1 MNEKTKAIL
10 EKAWNEPRHFF
21 FWLGMLS
28 ACGIAAVL
36 GLCCTGLV
44 APTPVLSFVALVCA
58 LSLVASIPAFILA
71 WIPPLRRLFPPLLR
85 RRFFLLGCLLT
96 LVALFYAVEN
106 WRGRR
111 AWQNFK
117 RQWEAKGERF
127 ELAAFIPPPVPDD
140 QNFFETPL
148 WAGLHFMRTNH
159 TTVWSDTNWGNQ
171 VLFDVY
177 GPRSKG
183 APSTVNLY
191 KSQRTDLAAWQ
202 AFYRGTNNWFPASG
216 GRLTNY
222 FPVATEPQTPAA
234 DVLLALSR
242 FEPNRR
248 LLLEASARP
257 RARFW
262 INYDDVTAAL
272 LPHLSRMKASA
283 IYLSLHSVA
292 ALKAGD
298 RQTALADIKLSF
310 RLLESI
316 REEPVLVSYLVRTA
330 MLPWTLQ
337 PIWEGLA
344 DRQWTEPE
352 LNLIQAELGKLDFLA
367 DYDFAIRSERAA
379 ALWVVD
385 YVRAASPSALE
396 SAGLGEGAG
405 LVPGELPEVLNKA
418 LFQLVPSGWFD
429 QNKLSLCRMY
439 ENYLLPQ
446 VDRENGVILP
456 AAARRWE
463 SALEAQSRRPTPY
476 DWLDR
481 LLLPAL
487 GRVVRRC
494 AYAQSFADLA
504 RGACALERCRLA
516 NGQFPETLEALVPRF
531 LGKLPHDRINGQP
544 LKYHRTDDGHFVLY
558 SVGWNET
565 DDGGKVAL
573 TKKGIPDRDNGD
585 WVWRYPAK

>member
-1 MNEKTKAIL
+1 MNEKTKGIL
-10 EKAWNEPRHFF
+10 EKAWNEPRRFF

-28 ACGIAAVL
+28 ACGVAAVL
-36 GLCCTGLV
+36 SLYSTALA
-44 APTPVLSFVALVCA
+44 APTLVLSFIALGCAVCLLA
-58 LSLVASIPAFILA
+58 NIAAFVLA
-71 WIPPLRRLFPPLLR
+71 WIPPLRPHFAPLLR
-85 RRFFLLGCLLT
+85 RRFFVLGCLVT

-111 AWQNFK
+111 AWQNYK

-148 WAGLHFMRTNH
+148 WAGLHFVRTNH
-159 TTVWSDTNWGNQ
+159 TTVWSDPNWDNQ
-171 VLFDVY
+171 VMFDVY
-177 GPRSKG
+177 GPRGQK
-183 APSTVNLY
+183 APSIVNLY
-191 KSQRTDLAAWQ
+191 QGQRTDLAAWQ

-222 FPVATEPQTPAA
+222 FPVAKEPQTPAA

-242 FEPNRR
+242 FDANRR

-262 INYDDVTAAL
+262 INYDAVTAAL

-292 ALKAGD
+292 ALRAGD

-316 REEPVLVSYLVRTA
+316 RDEPVLISYLVRMA

-344 DRQWTEPE
+344 GRQWTEPE

-367 DYDFAIRSERAA
+367 DCQVALRSERAGG
-379 ALWVVD
+379 LWVVD
-385 YVRAASPSALE
+385 YVRTASPSALE
-396 SAGLGEGAG
+396 ATGLDDRAGLGPG
-405 LVPGELPEVLNKA
+405 LETA
-418 LFQLVPSGWFD
+418 LFQLAPSGWFD
-429 QNKLSLCRMY
+429 QNKLSICRLY
-439 ENYLLPQ
+439 ENYFLPQ
-446 VDRENGVILP
+446 VDREDSVIRP
-456 AAARRWE
+456 GAVRRSD
-463 SALEAQSRRPTPY
+463 SALAAQWRRSTPY

-504 RGACALERCRLA
+504 GLACALERCRLA
-516 NGQFPETLEALVPRF
+516 NGQIPETLETLVPRF
-531 LGKLPHDRINGQP
+531 LAKLPHDLINGQP
-544 LKYHRTDDGHFVLY
+544 LKYHRTDDGQFVLY

-573 TKKGIPDRDNGD
+573 TKKGIPDRDHGD
-585 WVWRYPAK
+585 WVWRYPSN